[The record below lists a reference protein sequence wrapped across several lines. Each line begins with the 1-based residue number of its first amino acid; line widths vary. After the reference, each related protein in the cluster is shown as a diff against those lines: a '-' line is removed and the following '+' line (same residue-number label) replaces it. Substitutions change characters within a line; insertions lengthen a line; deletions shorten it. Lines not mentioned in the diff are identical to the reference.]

1 MQTEVQT
8 KTEVLLKE
16 KNVFVVILNN
26 VKFKEYKILNNA
38 MQNYILSGI
47 SYPFKVLEY
56 KEEDIRKII
65 KPYLKKG
72 EIIVVLFANTPLVL
86 KQTIENIIEYS
97 RVKNINACKLPCG
110 FVFNSSYIKKNKIIA
125 FDSFYSQ
132 NEDEFLEVVD
142 DESLKI
148 ATEILQARIIKYHAK
163 NGVKFE
169 NEQAVVVEPTAEIQS
184 GVVISSNCI
193 IQGNSTILNS
203 AIIKE
208 NTAIINSEVG
218 RGSSVSNSQILNT
231 IIGNQAIIMPY
242 CYISNSKIG
251 NSVLIK
257 SNKCLEGV
265 SIEDNKTIE

>member
-26 VKFKEYKILNNA
+26 AKFKEYKILNNA

-142 DESLKI
+142 DE
-148 ATEILQARIIKYHAK
+148 
-163 NGVKFE
+163 F
-169 NEQAVVVEPTAEIQS
+169 
-184 GVVISSNCI
+184 
-193 IQGNSTILNS
+193 
-203 AIIKE
+203 
-208 NTAIINSEVG
+208 
-218 RGSSVSNSQILNT
+218 VSFQ
-231 IIGNQAIIMPY
+231 
-242 CYISNSKIG
+242 
-251 NSVLIK
+251 
-257 SNKCLEGV
+257 
-265 SIEDNKTIE
+265 